1 VKTSGVIVALL
12 LAGCSNLTE
21 GNGGV
26 VSLEVRRPEP
36 ATVEVGDTIQLSAVA
51 LDRNGDTV
59 DAAIVWRTADTTVA
73 VDSVT
78 GRVTGLVAGQTGR
91 VQAAE
96 TSLVSQ
102 PITLTVIGAADTL
115 AIPADTLV
123 VIPEA
128 DGSSPIAAAVLSRSD
143 TAATGFVPATGVTI
157 SFSIVDPVFADPA
170 TRTVELTGGV
180 LADTLV
186 TGADGTASPAVTVNR
201 VAGKTAPGTVRVK
214 VDARHRSG
222 GPVTGSG
229 GTVVILFQ

>member
-1 VKTSGVIVALL
+1 MRSGLVITALL
-12 LAGCSNLTE
+12 LSACSNLTE
-21 GNGGV
+21 GAGGV

-51 LDRNGDTV
+51 LDRNGDSVNAT
-59 DAAIVWRTADTTVA
+59 IVWRTADTTLA

-78 GRVTGLVAGQTGR
+78 GRVTGLVAGLTGR

-102 PITLTVIGAADTL
+102 AITLTVTGAADTL
-115 AIPADTLV
+115 AVPPDTLV

-143 TAATGFVPATGVTI
+143 TATSGFVPAPGATI
-157 SFSIVDPVFADPA
+157 IFTIVDPVFADPA

-186 TGADGTASPAVTVNR
+186 TGADGTASPGITVNR
-201 VAGKTAPGTVRVK
+201 VPGVTAPGTVRVT
-214 VDARHRSG
+214 VEARHRSG
-222 GPVTGSG
+222 GPVAGSG
-229 GTVVILFQ
+229 GTVVIIFQ